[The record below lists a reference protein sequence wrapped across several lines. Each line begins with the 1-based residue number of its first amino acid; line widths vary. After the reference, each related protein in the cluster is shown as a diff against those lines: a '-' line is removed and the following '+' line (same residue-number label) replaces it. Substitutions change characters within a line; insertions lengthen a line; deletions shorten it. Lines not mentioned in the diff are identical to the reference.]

1 MAHFWQP
8 LRSLYARWLSVAA
21 NCYPLCIL
29 ALAAFL
35 LGLLCCPTAPP
46 EYRSETVVLRDAGP
60 LDADSGEIATWLKS
74 DAVLRAALIN
84 TKWPEL
90 TPGTG
95 ATDQNRL
102 VAELRERLA
111 ITTLSQP
118 DESPRLSISCTAP
131 RGWVAMSLA
140 RELATQVADQFEPQQ
155 REIARQQTE
164 AKLAQID
171 ERLRTIRESEER
183 QRGELER
190 LRHSQLAMV
199 VANPRSQGSGG
210 GQIENLNPRWVELK
224 KQLDALQSQRTE
236 MLEVLQENHPEINGL
251 NLRIAKVTGS
261 LNKTPRQ
268 LSAPISPIS
277 HKASSASHRQP
288 LLEWRRENPIAQQQ
302 HQQEIA
308 AAPVTREGLDPFL
321 NMAAQIDE
329 AAHQLAVLT
338 SQRKGMEWD
347 QADLEQSQTALATAL
362 PPAWRSEPAGCVSK
376 VGGGY
381 TQKQLW
387 WAGLFSLGITG
398 LVLLPQSRIFRG
410 RSLASLSDVLVHV
423 RLPLMGTVEL
433 TNSKSDAA
441 LKAYGTTPLRLLTRC
456 GEAFLFGILLTC
468 LASAWLDPSLAAEYL
483 TSPLGALAETAR
495 RIL

>member
-1 MAHFWQP
+1 MAHFRQP
-8 LRSLYARWLSVAA
+8 LRSLYARWLPFAA
-21 NCYPLCIL
+21 GCYPLLIL
-29 ALAAFL
+29 GLATFL
-35 LGLLCCPTAPP
+35 LGLLCCQTVPP
-46 EYRSETVVLRDAGP
+46 EYHGETMVLRDAGP
-60 LDADSGEIATWLKS
+60 LDADSGEIAAWLRS

-90 TPGTG
+90 TQGT
-95 ATDQNRL
+95 AAADQNRL
-102 VAELRERLA
+102 VAELRERLT

-140 RELATQVADQFEPQQ
+140 RELATQVADHYESQL
-155 REIARQQTE
+155 RELARQQTE

-171 ERLRTIRESEER
+171 ERLRTIREAEER
-183 QRGELER
+183 QRGQLER

-199 VANPRSQGSGG
+199 VANPRGQGGSSG
-210 GQIENLNPRWVELK
+210 QSENLNPRWVELK
-224 KQLDALQSQRTE
+224 QQLDALQSQRTE

-288 LLEWRRENPIAQQQ
+288 LLEWRRENPVVQQQ
-302 HQQEIA
+302 YQQEVA
-308 AAPVTREGLDPFL
+308 AAPITREGLDPFL

-329 AAHQLAVLT
+329 AAHQMAVLT

-347 QADLEQSQTALATAL
+347 QADLEQSQAALAKA
-362 PPAWRSEPAGCVSK
+362 PRPAWRSEPVRSVLK
-376 VGGGY
+376 MGGGY
-381 TQKQLW
+381 TQRQLW
-387 WAGLFSLGITG
+387 WASLFSLGITG
-398 LVLLPQSRIFRG
+398 LVMFSQGRILGSRR
-410 RSLASLSDVLVHV
+410 LASLSDVLVHV
-423 RLPLMGTVEL
+423 RLPLIGTVEL
-433 TNSKSDAA
+433 TNPHNDSA

-456 GEAFLFGILLTC
+456 GEAFLLGTLLTC
-468 LASAWLDPSLAAEYL
+468 LASAWLDPSLASEFL
-483 TSPLGALAETAR
+483 VSPLGALAETAR